1 MYRIDWF
8 YYCISNNL
16 FNKKWGGAKEIE
28 AKDGRRETTVVG
40 VI

>member
-16 FNKKWGGAKEIE
+16 FNKKRGGVKEIE
-28 AKDGRRETTVVG
+28 AKDQWRETTVAG